1 MLNNDF
7 CAAQTRGM
15 NIQNQVK
22 RKLSQPAAIE
32 YVAGLLNVNEFI
44 HRSELADFLCEQF
57 GFYDARGQEQRDG
70 CFKALREL
78 EAAGHFTLP
87 AAQGEDRSEHAQAV
101 AGGGGESDGRA
112 CPGR

>member
-1 MLNNDF
+1 MLDNVF

-15 NIQNQVK
+15 NTQNQIK
-22 RKLSQPAAIE
+22 RTLSQPASIE

-44 HRSELADFLCEQF
+44 HRSELADFLCEPF

-70 CFKALREL
+70 CLKALREL

-87 AAQGEDRSEHAQAV
+87 AA
-101 AGGGGESDGRA
+101 RA
-112 CPGR
+112 KTGPNTPK